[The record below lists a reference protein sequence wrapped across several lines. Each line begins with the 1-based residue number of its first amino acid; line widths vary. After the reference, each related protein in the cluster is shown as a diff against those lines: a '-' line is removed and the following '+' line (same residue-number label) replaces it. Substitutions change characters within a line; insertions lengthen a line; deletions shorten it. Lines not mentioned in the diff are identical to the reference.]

1 MADVATVKEMDL
13 GVIFKSLLIIFVY
26 QGSCAFVL
34 ILKTARLIEIT
45 LRPFMVR
52 VPLIKGK
59 TARQRLQ
66 EKGLWEE
73 YRKKHA
79 YNPLVKFQQTGT
91 EPMTND
97 ADVS

>member
-1 MADVATVKEMDL
+1 
-13 GVIFKSLLIIFVY
+13 
-26 QGSCAFVL
+26 
-34 ILKTARLIEIT
+34 
-45 LRPFMVR
+45 MVR

-59 TARQRLQ
+59 TARQTLQ

-73 YRKKHA
+73 YRNK
-79 YNPLVKFQQTGT
+79 YPYSPLVKFQQTGL